1 MTMRYLWVFAAYIA
15 LRTAVNYKKFP
26 AEYRAF
32 KSQFVAKVA
41 GIWCFAVTAACDIL
55 GMYDTDKFTMILKI
69 ATPLVLLAL
78 GLIMP
83 AIAKLEQN
91 KEA

>member
-1 MTMRYLWVFAAYIA
+1 
-15 LRTAVNYKKFP
+15 
-26 AEYRAF
+26 
-32 KSQFVAKVA
+32 
-41 GIWCFAVTAACDIL
+41 
-55 GMYDTDKFTMILKI
+55 MYDTDKFTMILKI

-83 AIAKLEQN
+83 AIAKLEQK